1 MLRKNKDKS
10 GGNRVEKPQKQKK
23 KSRLTR
29 QQRILLVVAVLL
41 AVVVTAVAACQSI
54 FVRPDLE
61 NKKQPQSE
69 ETEEIDYG
77 DGVRPRSDG
86 ERKSED
92 YYTVLILG
100 RDTGGGGNTDT
111 MLLASYDVTN
121 QKATVMSIPRD
132 TMVNIPYD
140 IKRINAVYNYGG
152 GGDKGIQALYK
163 EISQLVGFEPD
174 YQVIVEWDAVGEI
187 VDAMGGVWFDV
198 PRDMNYEDPY
208 QDLSIHQTAGYRLL
222 SGDDA
227 MQVLRYR
234 HDNKVNGVMK
244 GYPDG
249 DLGRIKTQQAFLQA
263 MVEQMLQVK
272 NITKINDFIKVVQNN
287 VETDLSFQNMFWFGQ
302 QAVLGGLKIED
313 VNFVTMPNK
322 NVSCWSR
329 SVGNM
334 QSYVVPIADELL
346 NLVNNEL
353 SPFVETFTL
362 SDLDIMSVNSDGSVS
377 SSTGYVEDSKAA
389 KPPVKPSTSTEEEP
403 ETTGPVTDENGN
415 LIDPETGEIIG
426 TVTDPGAAGEGGT
439 GGETSGEGETSSGDT
454 GDTAPDQS
462 GSTGG
467 EASGQ
472 DGTAESTDGSSTSE
486 GTGDAGNTGSDAQG
500 GSTSGGDSQSG
511 GDSGGTGDAGSS
523 GQGGGNSGDS
533 QSGASS
539 GSDVPSGGD
548 ASGGTDASGGSGSAE
563 SPGSDFSI
571 IEPPPAV

>member
-1 MLRKNKDKS
+1 MENHREEKRT
-10 GGNRVEKPQKQKK
+10 GGSRQEKKAKKAGK

-29 QQRILLVVAVLL
+29 QQKILL
-41 AVVVTAVAACQSI
+41 AVAVVLALVVVAVAACQSL

-61 NKKQPQSE
+61 NKPSKTE
-69 ETEEIDYG
+69 EDEVEEIDYG

-132 TMVNIPYD
+132 TMVNVPWD
-140 IKRINAVYNYGG
+140 IKRINSVYNYYG

-174 YQVIVEWDAVGEI
+174 YQVIVEWEAVGEI
-187 VDAMGGVWFDV
+187 VDAMGGVWFEV
-198 PRDMNYEDPY
+198 PRDMNYDDPY
-208 QDLSIHQTAGYRLL
+208 QDLHIHQEAGYRLL

-272 NITKINDFIKVVQNN
+272 NITKINDFIKVVQDN
-287 VETDLSFQNMFWFGQ
+287 VETDLSFQNMLWFGQ
-302 QAVLGGLKIED
+302 QAVLGGLKIEN

-329 SVGNM
+329 TYYNY
-334 QSYVVPIADELL
+334 QSYVTPIASELL
-346 NLVNNEL
+346 DLVNNEL
-353 SPFVETFTL
+353 SPYVETFTM

-377 SSTGYVEDSKAA
+377 SSTGYVEDKKAA
-389 KPPVKPSTSTEEEP
+389 SPPVKPSTTTPAEEEP
-403 ETTGPVTDENGN
+403 EETEPVVDENGN
-415 LIDPETGEIIG
+415 PVDPEGGTTTDPGNGSG
-426 TVTDPGAAGEGGT
+426 TVTDPGTEGGT
-439 GGETSGEGETSSGDT
+439 SGTEGGTSTEGGTAGTEGGSGTGTGTESGSQGSTGTETGTQTGGSTGTETGTEGSSGNDAGGQTGTENTGTSGES
-454 GDTAPDQS
+454 
-462 GSTGG
+462 
-467 EASGQ
+467 
-472 DGTAESTDGSSTSE
+472 
-486 GTGDAGNTGSDAQG
+486 GTGDSGH
-500 GSTSGGDSQSG
+500 TSGTE
-511 GDSGGTGDAGSS
+511 GT
-523 GQGGGNSGDS
+523 
-533 QSGASS
+533 
-539 GSDVPSGGD
+539 
-548 ASGGTDASGGSGSAE
+548 TE
-563 SPGSDFSI
+563 PGFSI
-571 IEPPPAV
+571 IEQPPAA